1 MVSKPKILHEPWP
14 VQGVDHPAPEAN
26 AWQGELRVDDG
37 TFVRVLAEAVRA
49 LDDGSVPYVL
59 MGGIGS
65 AAHGRPRW
73 THDIDFY
80 VRPDDARKALDA
92 LAARGFATQETDQH
106 WLYKG
111 LKDNVLVDIIFR
123 SKGDVYLD
131 DDMLSHAEE
140 RTFKGVCIRTIS
152 PEDLLII
159 KAIVHEENIPH
170 HWHDAL
176 SIISGAADSIDWEYL
191 VRRAKQHGTKRVLS
205 VLLYAQSNDLMVPN
219 AVIRELFAVAFE

>member
-1 MVSKPKILHEPWP
+1 MASKPKILHAARPT
-14 VQGVDHPAPEAN
+14 QAVDHPVPEAN
-26 AWQGELRVDDG
+26 AWQGELRVDDD

-73 THDIDFY
+73 THDIDFF

-131 DDMLSHAEE
+131 EDMLVHAEE

>member
-1 MVSKPKILHEPWP
+1 MASKPETLP
-14 VQGVDHPAPEAN
+14 VDRPSSSIDHPAPETN
-26 AWQGELRVDDG
+26 AWQGELRVDDE
-37 TFVRVLAEAVRA
+37 TFVRVLEEAVRA
-49 LDDGSVPYVL
+49 LDEGGVPYVL

-73 THDIDFY
+73 THDIDFF

-111 LKDNVLVDIIFR
+111 LKDDVLVDIIFR
-123 SKGDVYLD
+123 SKGDIYLD
-131 DDMLSHAEE
+131 DDMVSHADE
-140 RTFKGVCIRTIS
+140 RTFKGVRIRTIS

-176 SIISGAADSIDWEYL
+176 SIISGAADVIDWDYL
-191 VRRAKQHGTKRVLS
+191 VHRAKQHGTRRVLS

-219 AVIRELFAVAFE
+219 SVIHELFDAVFE